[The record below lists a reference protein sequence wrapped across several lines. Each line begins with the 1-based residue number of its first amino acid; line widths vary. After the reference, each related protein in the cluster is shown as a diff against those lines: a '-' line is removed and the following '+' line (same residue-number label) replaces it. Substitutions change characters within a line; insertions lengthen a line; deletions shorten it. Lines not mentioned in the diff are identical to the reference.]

1 MTFPVDD
8 ELLAAVDAIGTT
20 TWSGAVWRHTG
31 PKRNPLSGE
40 GARLFG
46 GRWNPPDLA
55 STLYLATDENG
66 CRLEFARMAEGQGRG
81 TASFL
86 PRRIT
91 KFQAEDLELVDLR
104 QPEHLAA
111 VGLDLEDLTAD
122 DWAPCQRVGAAAHF
136 LRAAGII
143 APSAVGIGDT
153 LAVFEARI
161 ASAALQITAT
171 YVLDP

>member
-20 TWSGAVWRHTG
+20 TWTGTAWRHTG
-31 PKRNPLSGE
+31 PKRNPFSGE

-55 STLYLATDENG
+55 STLYLATDQEG
-66 CRLEFARMAEGQGRG
+66 CLLEFARMAEGQGRG

-91 KFQAEDLELVDLR
+91 EFRAEGLELVDLR
-104 QPEHLAA
+104 QPEHLPA
-111 VGLDLEDLTAD
+111 VGRDREDLTAD
-122 DWAPCQRVGAAAHF
+122 DWTPFQRVGAAAHF
-136 LRAAGII
+136 LRTAGII
-143 APSAVGIGDT
+143 ARSLSGLVTPSPCSRPA
-153 LAVFEARI
+153 
-161 ASAALQITAT
+161 
-171 YVLDP
+171 

>member
-1 MTFPVDD
+1 MYHIRWYTRCVNEPDSEQSQLDRFLDLLYSSD
-8 ELLAAVDAIGTT
+8 EATAGT
-20 TWSGAVWRHTG
+20 SI
-31 PKRNPLSGE
+31 
-40 GARLFG
+40 RL
-46 GRWNPPDLA
+46 P
-55 STLYLATDENG
+55 ENL
-66 CRLEFARMAEGQGRG
+66 REAAEGQGRG

-91 KFQAEDLELVDLR
+91 QFRAEDLELVDLR

-136 LRAAGII
+136 LRTAGII

-153 LAVFEARI
+153 IAIFEARI
-161 ASAALQITAT
+161 ASAALRITDG
-171 YVLDP
+171 YMLGP